1 MLVLV
6 GESASGKD
14 YIKQTLVEE
23 YGFKPLITYT
33 SRPMRDGEKQHSTY
47 HFISEEDFKKKI
59 NEHFFAEW
67 KKYKTTEGVWYY
79 GTALEDYYRADENSI
94 VILTPDGVKDLQDKN
109 IKMYIVYIY
118 ANLRTRMQRLSL
130 RGDNQEEA
138 ERRIKA
144 DEYDFQGIEALV
156 DHITRN
162 HFSDDI
168 YDVTDD
174 IVDAY
179 NSYLMK

>member
-14 YIKQTLVEE
+14 YIKQTLIEE
-23 YGFKPLITYT
+23 YGFKPMITYT
-33 SRPMRDGEKQHSTY
+33 SRPMREGEKQHSTY

-67 KKYKTTEGVWYY
+67 KKYKTVEGTWYY
-79 GTALEDYYRADENSI
+79 GTALEDCHRADADTI
-94 VILTPDGVKDLQDKN
+94 AILAPDGVRDLQDKN
-109 IKMYIVYIY
+109 IKIYVIYIY

-138 ERRIKA
+138 NRRIKA
-144 DEYDFQGIEALV
+144 DEYDFQGVEVLA

-162 HFSDDI
+162 HFNDNI

-174 IVDAY
+174 IIDAY
-179 NSYLMK
+179 NSYLM